1 MVRYAVA
8 NAPYRVMNYLP
19 VSSCLPACLSECNTP
34 PTAQLSLSNSSICT
48 VIHSGFVPRADIFDT
63 EKEITI
69 LADVPGANEKTVD
82 ITLEKDVLS
91 ITAYVEPSIP
101 SGFDIAYAEYEEG
114 DYQRS
119 FRLSDQID
127 RNKIE
132 AVVSD
137 GVLRLRLPKVQE
149 AQTKKITVK
158 AK

>member
-1 MVRYAVA
+1 MFKKDQTMEIHKQEE
-8 NAPYRVMNYLP
+8 N
-19 VSSCLPACLSECNTP
+19 PADEMERTRSRR
-34 PTAQLSLSNSSICT
+34 S
-48 VIHSGFVPRADIFDT
+48 FVPRADIFDT

-91 ITAYVEPSIP
+91 ITAYVEPSIS

-132 AVVSD
+132 AVVSN

-149 AQTKKITVK
+149 AQAKKITVK

>member
-1 MVRYAVA
+1 MAKKDQT
-8 NAPYRVMNYLP
+8 MEIHKQEET
-19 VSSCLPACLSECNTP
+19 PADEMERTRSRR
-34 PTAQLSLSNSSICT
+34 S
-48 VIHSGFVPRADIFDT
+48 FVPRADIYDT
-63 EKEITI
+63 ETEITI
-69 LADVPGANEKTVD
+69 LADVPGANDQTVD
-82 ITLEKDVLS
+82 ITLDKDVLS

-127 RNKIE
+127 RDKIE
-132 AVVSD
+132 AVVSG
-137 GVLRLRLPKVQE
+137 GVLRLRLPKAQE